1 MLFIGLCATPSNAQT
16 ILPAGSMVYV
26 FEDGPVAAQ
35 FIGGG
40 SALFDNR
47 LFLDAPA
54 NSAGNIFFNHAT
66 SPGTGTVL
74 GSFLAGA
81 ELLFRDNVSDPGGA
95 TVDFFTGPGARNPDG
110 LVHARIEM
118 YTNDEVAV
126 FESGLTLPP
135 GTLLRGS
142 ASNPV
147 VFLVGFED
155 ILNEG
160 DGDFND
166 MRFLLNN
173 VTAVPE
179 PSEAVLLLAGLG
191 VIGLLIRRRRRTS

>member
-1 MLFIGLCATPSNAQT
+1 MLFLGLCATASNAQT
-16 ILPAGSMVYV
+16 TLPAGSMVYV
-26 FEDGPVAAQ
+26 FADGPVAAQ
-35 FIGGG
+35 FVGGV
-40 SALFDNR
+40 SADYDNR
-47 LFLDAPA
+47 LFLDAPGNTA
-54 NSAGNIFFNHAT
+54 GEIFHNHSSALGEGAI
-66 SPGTGTVL
+66 L

-81 ELLFRDNVSDPGGA
+81 ELLFRDNVSDGST
-95 TVDFFTGPGARNPDG
+95 TVDFFTGPGSRNPDG
-110 LVHARIEM
+110 LVHARVEM
-118 YTNDEVAV
+118 YTNDQVTA
-126 FESGLTLPP
+126 FESGLGLAP
-135 GTLLRGS
+135 GVLLRGS

-179 PSEAVLLLAGLG
+179 PSEAMLLLAGLG
-191 VIGLLIRRRRRTS
+191 VIGLLVRRRRRP

>member
-1 MLFIGLCATPSNAQT
+1 MLCIGLFATPTYAQT
-16 ILPAGSMVYV
+16 TLPSGSMVYV
-26 FEDGPVAAQ
+26 FEDGPVTAQ

-47 LFLDAPA
+47 LFLDDPT

-81 ELLFRDNVSDPGGA
+81 ELLFRDNVSHSSIP
-95 TVDFFTGPGARNPDG
+95 TVDFFTGPASRNPDS
-110 LVHARIEM
+110 LVHARVQM
-118 YTNDEVAV
+118 FTNAEVGI
-126 FESGLTLPP
+126 FEASLSLAPN
-135 GTLLRGS
+135 TLLRGS

-191 VIGLLIRRRRRTS
+191 VIGLLVRRRRRL